1 MFDKGYLLGGRYKII
16 SLLGEGGMAN
26 VYLAEDIILKRKVA
40 VKVLRLDLQKDPQ
53 TIQRFQRE
61 ALSISEL
68 SHPHIVSI
76 FDVGSD
82 HNRHYLVMEYVDGP
96 DLEEYIQKNKSLSLK
111 TVINIMDQILDAM
124 ALSHNHN

>member
-68 SHPHIVSI
+68 SHPHIVFLMLAAI
-76 FDVGSD
+76 IIVITWLW
-82 HNRHYLVMEYVDGP
+82 NMLM
-96 DLEEYIQKNKSLSLK
+96 DL
-111 TVINIMDQILDAM
+111 T
-124 ALSHNHN
+124 